1 MKVRSV
7 SVTASRSAP
16 PINKPEIRGLG
27 TTSFLLSS
35 GTCVLRVTIATVR
48 GKVGHI
54 FSSLIRL
61 LRPEGDGSWL
71 VDDHLQRLVG
81 TK

>member
-35 GTCVLRVTIATVR
+35 GTSCRPKDQLVQLYKSSCYTYTPPDYKQMALQLNNYNCVELN
-48 GKVGHI
+48 G
-54 FSSLIRL
+54 
-61 LRPEGDGSWL
+61 
-71 VDDHLQRLVG
+71 
-81 TK
+81 